1 MGFRHGAYRNN
12 TPGFPRH
19 IVGLI
24 GCSSNA
30 NTAQGVDVVVGYMV
44 VLLIEM
50 LLIEV
55 LLILSVLGH
64 RMFLCVYGF
73 LRVRH
78 DWYSCRT

>member
-1 MGFRHGAYRNN
+1 MGIRQEAYRNN
-12 TPGFPRH
+12 TPGLPRH

-30 NTAQGVDVVVGYMV
+30 NMAQGVDVIVGYML
-44 VLLIEM
+44 VLLIDM
-50 LLIEV
+50 LI
-55 LLILSVLGH
+55 ILGVLGH
-64 RMFLCVYGF
+64 RMFLCVHSF